1 LVQSVLVSAL
11 VAPVLERAV
20 LVLGLDG
27 GEQDS
32 FSVDSTFVD

>member
-1 LVQSVLVSAL
+1 LVQSVLVSAP
-11 VAPVLERAV
+11 VVPVLEREV

-32 FSVDSTFVD
+32 FSVESTFVD